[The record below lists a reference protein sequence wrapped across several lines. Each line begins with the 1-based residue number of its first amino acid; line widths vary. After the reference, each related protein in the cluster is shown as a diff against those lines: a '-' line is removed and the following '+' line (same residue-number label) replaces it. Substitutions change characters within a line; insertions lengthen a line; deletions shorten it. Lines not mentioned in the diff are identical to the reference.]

1 MVSLRCFSSMMLLIG
16 ATFDFKFLIL
26 AENKSFIRTSI
37 LLSSSLGLLQ
47 PTQYFNRPPQVFI
60 IIIFTPLYHGPVR
73 ENFWTPLVRALFN
86 SKLAKFESH
95 IRLLFCR
102 SLSSG
107 GGGGGARLYP
117 NHTDVCK
124 ISLLCRAIFSKVF
137 N

>member
-16 ATFDFKFLIL
+16 ATLDFKFQIS

-47 PTQYFNRPPQVFI
+47 PTQYFNRPPQARFYYFF
-60 IIIFTPLYHGPVR
+60 IFTLWYRPGR
-73 ENFWTPLVRALFN
+73 ENPWTPLVKAPFN

-95 IRLLFCR
+95 
-102 SLSSG
+102 SSSILQKFVLWR
-107 GGGGGARLYP
+107 GASLYP
-117 NHTDVCK
+117 NHTDVCR
-124 ISLLCRAIFSKVF
+124 ISLLCRAIFSIVF